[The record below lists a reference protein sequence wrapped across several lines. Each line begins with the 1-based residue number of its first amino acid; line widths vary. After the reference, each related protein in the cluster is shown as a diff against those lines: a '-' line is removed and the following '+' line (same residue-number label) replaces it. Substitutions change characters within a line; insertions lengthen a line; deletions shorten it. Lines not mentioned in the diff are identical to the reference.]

1 MREREKY
8 GECKVKEDEYKKN
21 VNFTNYRAS
30 YLFIMKNS
38 KIYNKCIFNFKIYTR
53 LFILYELY
61 YAFIWEYSCLLICLQ
76 NTLFAA
82 FVPILLNYGQ
92 SATNYLFRKY
102 LLYRV
107 LFAYSYCY
115 ICVQN
120 VSMLYPLT

>member
-1 MREREKY
+1 MLILRIIL
-8 GECKVKEDEYKKN
+8 
-21 VNFTNYRAS
+21 AS
-30 YLFIMKNS
+30 YLFIIKNS